1 MTRDRRRSRR
11 GVRLDE
17 LVVERGLAASR
28 TRAQALVLAGRVLVG
43 AGDAARADRKP
54 GDLVPPDAPLQL
66 LEPEPY
72 VSRGGHKLAAALD
85 AFGIDP
91 AGTVCLDVGA
101 STGGFTDVLL
111 QRGAARVYALDV
123 GRGQLADRLRRDPRV
138 VVREG
143 VNARDLRPDSLPE
156 PIDLATID
164 VAFISL
170 RLVLGPVAACL
181 RPGGRI
187 VALVKPQF
195 EAGRRDVRKGVVRDP
210 AVHRRVLTAVA
221 EHAVALGLEVEGVVA
236 SPLLG
241 PAGNREFFLALRT
254 TPAAGADSGPTTL
267 PTAVEAAIE
276 AAIEAA
282 VAG

>member
-1 MTRDRRRSRR
+1 MET
-11 GVRLDE
+11 VRLDV
-17 LVVERGLAASR
+17 LLVERGLAPSR
-28 TRAQALVLAGRVLVG
+28 ERAQALILAGQVRVEGRAVVKAGTRVAPG
-43 AGDAARADRKP
+43 AAITIAAADH
-54 GDLVPPDAPLQL
+54 
-66 LEPEPY
+66 PY
-72 VSRGGHKLAAALD
+72 VSRGGLKLAHALD
-85 AFGIDP
+85 VFGLDP
-91 AGTVCLDVGA
+91 AGKDALDIGA

-221 EHAVALGLEVEGVVA
+221 EHAVGLGLEVEGVVA